1 MEFKPEITLKDF
13 EKLDIRVATVLEASA
28 VEGSDKL
35 IRLVFDLGN
44 GVKRQILTGT
54 AKWYSPLD
62 YIGKQTLILANLAPR
77 KMMGSFSEGMLLS
90 VGSDNNSKP
99 ILILLEDKVEN
110 GEEVH

>member
-35 IRLVFDLGN
+35 IRL
-44 GVKRQILTGT
+44 
-54 AKWYSPLD
+54 
-62 YIGKQTLILANLAPR
+62 
-77 KMMGSFSEGMLLS
+77 FSEGMLLS

>member
-1 MEFKPEITLKDF
+1 MEFKPEVTLKDF

-35 IRLVFDLGN
+35 IRL
-44 GVKRQILTGT
+44 
-54 AKWYSPLD
+54 
-62 YIGKQTLILANLAPR
+62 
-77 KMMGSFSEGMLLS
+77 FSEGMLLS